1 MEGVFNPTT
10 ILLHMLNT
18 VMLLAALYYLLYKP
32 VKKFLKAREEK
43 VAAQLDNAA
52 ESQKQAAVLLDERQ
66 KQLNGAA
73 GEVASL
79 IKTGEAQGKARADA
93 MLAAAQADAKQVA
106 EKAKVQVRI
115 MEQNAQQELYED
127 AAKLSVQIASM
138 ILEREVTIEDH
149 KRLLQEFLEK
159 AGRSE

>member
-1 MEGVFNPTT
+1 LEGLFNPTT

-18 VMLLAALYYLLYKP
+18 AMLLAALYYLLYKP
-32 VKKFLKAREEK
+32 VRKFLRAREDK
-43 VAAQLDNAA
+43 VAGQLDNAA
-52 ESQKQAAVLLDERQ
+52 ANQKQAAELLDERQ

-93 MLAAAQADAKQVA
+93 VVKAAQSDARQIAD
-106 EKAKVQVRI
+106 KAKTQVRI
-115 MEQNAQQELYED
+115 IEQNAQQELYED

-138 ILEREVTIEDH
+138 VLEREVTIEDH

-159 AGRSE
+159 AGKSE

>member
-1 MEGVFNPTT
+1 
-10 ILLHMLNT
+10 MLNT
-18 VMLLAALYYLLYKP
+18 AMLLAALYYLLYKP
-32 VKKFLKAREEK
+32 VRKFLRAREDK
-43 VAAQLDNAA
+43 VAGQLDNAA
-52 ESQKQAAVLLDERQ
+52 ENQKQAAELLDERQ

-73 GEVASL
+73 SEVASL

-93 MLAAAQADAKQVA
+93 VVAAAQSDARQIAD
-106 EKAKVQVRI
+106 KAKTQVRI

-138 ILEREVTIEDH
+138 VLEREVTIEDH

-159 AGRSE
+159 AGKSE

>member
-1 MEGVFNPTT
+1 LEGLFNPTA
-10 ILLHMLNT
+10 ILLHMANT

-52 ESQKQAAVLLDERQ
+52 ESQKKAAELLDERK

-73 GEVASL
+73 SEVADL
-79 IKTGEAQGKARADA
+79 IKTGEAQGRARADA
-93 MLAAAQADAKQVA
+93 VVAAAQSDARQIA
-106 EKAKVQVRI
+106 EKAKLQVRI

-127 AAKLSVQIASM
+127 AAKLSVQIATM
-138 ILEREVTIEDH
+138 VLEREVTIQDH

-159 AGRSE
+159 AGKSE

>member
-1 MEGVFNPTT
+1 
-10 ILLHMLNT
+10 MLNT
-18 VMLLAALYYLLYKP
+18 AMLLAALYYLLYKP
-32 VKKFLKAREEK
+32 VRKFLKARADK
-43 VAAQLDNAA
+43 VAGQLDDAA
-52 ESQKQAAVLLDERQ
+52 ESQKQAAILLDER
-66 KQLNGAA
+66 KKKLDSAA
-73 GEVASL
+73 SEIAGL

-93 MLAAAQADAKQVA
+93 VITLAQNDARQIA

-138 ILEREVTIEDH
+138 VLEREVTIEDH
-149 KRLLQEFLEK
+149 KRLLEEFLEK

>member
-1 MEGVFNPTT
+1 LEGVFNPTT
-10 ILLHMLNT
+10 ILLHMANT

-73 GEVASL
+73 SEVASL

-93 MLAAAQADAKQVA
+93 VISAAQLDARQIA

-127 AAKLSVQIASM
+127 AAKLSVEIASM

-149 KRLLQEFLEK
+149 KRLLREFLEK

>member
-1 MEGVFNPTT
+1 
-10 ILLHMLNT
+10 
-18 VMLLAALYYLLYKP
+18 MLLAALYYLLYKP
-32 VKKFLKAREEK
+32 VKKFLRAREEK
-43 VAAQLDNAA
+43 VAAQLDSAA
-52 ESQKQAAVLLDERQ
+52 ESQKQASVLLDERQ
-66 KQLNGAA
+66 KKLNGAA
-73 GEVASL
+73 SEVASL

-93 MLAAAQADAKQVA
+93 MLAAAQSDAKQIA

-115 MEQNAQQELYED
+115 MEQNAQQELYEA

-138 ILEREVTIEDH
+138 ILEREVTAQDH

>member
-1 MEGVFNPTT
+1 MANSA
-10 ILLHMLNT
+10 
-18 VMLLAALYYLLYKP
+18 MLLAALYFLLYKP
-32 VKKFLKAREEK
+32 VRKILKAREEK
-43 VAAQLDNAA
+43 VAAQLDSAA
-52 ESQKQAAVLLDERQ
+52 ESQKQAAELLNERQ

-73 GEVASL
+73 SEVANL

-93 MLAAAQADAKQVA
+93 MIAAAQADARLIA
-106 EKAKVQVRI
+106 EKAQMQVRI

-138 ILEREVTIEDH
+138 VLEREVTVEDH

-159 AGRSE
+159 AGKSE